1 MTEDIPI
8 TLADTGLGTT
18 YERWALNR
26 ALQHIQQVCQTQSVL
41 EGPGDGMTGIAGIN
55 SIVLGRQG
63 IPVTL
68 HLMDASR
75 ALYAESVWNIH
86 APQASLEIIVDPN
99 VRFL

>member
-1 MTEDIPI
+1 MTERTQI

-26 ALQHIQQVCQTQSVL
+26 VLQHIQQVCQSQSVL

-55 SIVLGRQG
+55 SMVLGRQG

-68 HLMDASR
+68 HLMDSAQ
-75 ALYAESVWNIH
+75 AAYAESVWKI
-86 APQASLEIIVDPN
+86 PRSD
-99 VRFL
+99 